1 VTGRDSPPLEDGMS
15 GGGAPASPW
24 PELPP
29 WSAAFLQAQLAD
41 RARWPHALL
50 LSGTQGIGKRA
61 TALHLAQA
69 LLCETA
75 QTGGGACGLCASCRY
90 VAAGQHP
97 DLRVLEPFVL
107 DDEGAVKAVDD
118 IAVDRIRDIRSF
130 LELTSHRGGSKV
142 AVIVP
147 AERMNVAAANA
158 LLKTLEEPPP
168 ATYLLLVSHQP
179 GRLPATIISRCQRIP
194 VPMPDRAE
202 ALRWLQVHGIADA
215 AAVLAQA
222 GGAPLAALDL
232 AEPASQA
239 ERRVWLTALS
249 RPESLSPSVL
259 SARIDAGARDERRG
273 RLAAA
278 VDWLVAWS
286 ADLARATAGAPPARN
301 PDFAGPLGIL
311 ATRVARIS
319 LSRYH
324 RSLLER
330 RTLLNHPLA
339 PRLVAEA
346 MLLDY
351 QALFTDAS
359 R

>member
-1 VTGRDSPPLEDGMS
+1 VTGRNPPQVQDGAAD
-15 GGGAPASPW
+15 GPARASPW
-24 PELPP
+24 PDLPP
-29 WSAAFLQAQLAD
+29 WGAAFLKAQLAN
-41 RARWPHALL
+41 RTRWPHALL
-50 LSGTQGIGKRA
+50 LSGTRGIGKRA

-69 LLCETA
+69 LLCETPHA
-75 QTGGGACGLCASCRY
+75 GGGACGHCAGCRY

-107 DDEGAVKAVDD
+107 DDEGEVKPVDD
-118 IAVDRIRDIRSF
+118 IAVDRIRDVRSF

-158 LLKTLEEPPP
+158 LLKTLEEPSP

-179 GRLPATIISRCQRIP
+179 GRLPATVVSRCQRIP
-194 VPMPDRAE
+194 IPVPDQGD
-202 ALRWLQVHGIADA
+202 ALRWLQAQGVADA

-232 AEPASQA
+232 AEPTLQS
-239 ERRVWLTALS
+239 ERRLWLTALS
-249 RPESLSPSVL
+249 RPESLAPAAL

-273 RLAAA
+273 RLASA
-278 VDWLVAWS
+278 VDWLLAWS
-286 ADLARATAGAPPARN
+286 VDLARATAGAPPARN
-301 PDFAGPLGIL
+301 PDFAGPLGAL
-311 ATRVARIS
+311 AGKVARIS